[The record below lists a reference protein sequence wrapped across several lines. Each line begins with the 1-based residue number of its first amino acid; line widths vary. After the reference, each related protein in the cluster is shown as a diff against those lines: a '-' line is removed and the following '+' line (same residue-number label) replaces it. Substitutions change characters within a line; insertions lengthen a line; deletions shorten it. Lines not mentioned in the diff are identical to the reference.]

1 MPMSSAL
8 ILWGLSPKSSEIDQS
23 TDPFLRRVLE
33 NGFVGSFKISL
44 GTAVMNIL
52 CRKLCTE

>member
-1 MPMSSAL
+1 MSLAL
-8 ILWGLSPKSSEIDQS
+8 ILGVGLAPEAEIDQS
-23 TDPFLRRVLE
+23 TDPFPRRVAE